1 MARDQQSLALVV
13 SGCDRLPNRPLE
25 ESCTL
30 QPHASPSSQ
39 GRHQIGL
46 SALELVEQ
54 QLTEQMVVAIPL
66 PLLVQGNH
74 EQVGAGELAQE
85 HSRILPACHRVAER
99 TRHRPQDRGLEQ
111 KLPHFL
117 GEASQNLLSQQT
129 DDVTVGAPERLD
141 KGVLVLLVLQGEG
154 GEVDPRR
161 PPFGP
166 LEQNREVVRAD
177 VQSHLLVQQALGFL
191 LCEGQL
197 LGAYLAHLSPG
208 PQPPQVQGWVGPAR
222 DDEVNVL
229 GEVLHKKGH
238 RFMRVHLGYGLVVIE
253 HQYNL
258 IGQLDELVYERG
270 KRGSHEPLPHG
281 THSNKSIGS
290 EVLRF
295 WHNLAQRLYYV
306 SPQPDRIVVLLFEGD
321 PSEGHLG
328 FFYVPPGSQ
337 ERRLPG
343 AGRGAHDSYLE
354 VQGVSEELEQ
364 PATDHV
370 LGARQRR
377 PQLGLEYDPG
387 RINAWVARGLDNSLL
402 CLLVNFDNII
412 LFHKQAAEVCAL
424 GQYVS

>member
-1 MARDQQSLALVV
+1 MSRDQQSDTLIVR
-13 SGCDRLPNRPLE
+13 GYDGLPNRPLE
-25 ESCTL
+25 ESRAL
-30 QPHASPSSQ
+30 QPLVRPSAQ
-39 GRHQIGL
+39 GGHQVGL
-46 SALELVEQ
+46 GALELEEQ
-54 QLTEQMVVAIPL
+54 QLGEEMVVAVPL
-66 PLLVQGNH
+66 ALLVQGYY
-74 EQVGAGELAQE
+74 EQVGASELAQE
-85 HSRILPACHRVAER
+85 PGGTLPARHRVAKG
-99 TRHRPQDRGLEQ
+99 TRHRPQDRGFDQ

-129 DDVTVGAPERLD
+129 DYVTAGAPERLD

-191 LCEGQL
+191 LCEGEL
-197 LGAYLAHLSPG
+197 LGAYLAHLCPG
-208 PQPPQVQGWVGPAR
+208 PQPPQVQAWVGPAR

-229 GEVLHKKGH
+229 GEVLHEEGH
-238 RFMRVHLGYGLVVIE
+238 RPMRVFLGYELVVIE
-253 HQYNL
+253 HHYNL

-295 WHNLAQRLYYV
+295 WHDLAQCLYYV
-306 SPQPDRIVVLLFEGD
+306 SPQPDRIVVLLVEGD

-328 FFYVPPGSQ
+328 FFYLPPVSQ
-337 ERRLPG
+337 ERRLPV

-387 RINAWVARGLDNSLL
+387 RINAWVARGLNNSLL

>member
-117 GEASQNLLSQQT
+117 SEASQNLLSQQT
-129 DDVTVGAPERLD
+129 DDVAVGAPEGLD
-141 KGVLVLLVLQGEG
+141 EGVLVILALQGEG
-154 GEVDPRR
+154 GQVDTCR
-161 PPFGP
+161 PPFGT
-166 LEQNREVVRAD
+166 LQQYAEVIRAN

-197 LGAYLAHLSPG
+197 LGAYLVHLCPG
-208 PQPPQVQGWVGPAR
+208 PHPPQWQRRIGTAGNY
-222 DDEVNVL
+222 EVDVL
-229 GEVLHKKGH
+229 GEMVHEEGH
-238 RFMRVHLGYGLVVIE
+238 RLVSVLLGYELVVVE
-253 HQYNL
+253 HHCH
-258 IGQLDELVYERG
+258 LVG
-270 KRGSHEPLPHG
+270 
-281 THSNKSIGS
+281 
-290 EVLRF
+290 
-295 WHNLAQRLYYV
+295 
-306 SPQPDRIVVLLFEGD
+306 
-321 PSEGHLG
+321 
-328 FFYVPPGSQ
+328 
-337 ERRLPG
+337 
-343 AGRGAHDSYLE
+343 
-354 VQGVSEELEQ
+354 
-364 PATDHV
+364 
-370 LGARQRR
+370 
-377 PQLGLEYDPG
+377 
-387 RINAWVARGLDNSLL
+387 
-402 CLLVNFDNII
+402 
-412 LFHKQAAEVCAL
+412 
-424 GQYVS
+424 